1 MLVVVFNNIM
11 QVGMPMDAVFVYY
24 GLINA
29 RACLMAPYNAR
40 DAYPGYCLAMSV
52 IQVPLSLCPAAATL
66 NTCNSLWQKAHPS
79 LLTINGQQAKLML
92 TGIRTAAS

>member
-1 MLVVVFNNIM
+1 
-11 QVGMPMDAVFVYY
+11 
-24 GLINA
+24 
-29 RACLMAPYNAR
+29 
-40 DAYPGYCLAMSV
+40 MSV

-92 TGIRTAAS
+92 TGIHTAAS